1 MNLSHHLTV
10 PLRRSEK
17 IWGWIYLPVYL
28 VLLGEFLV
36 AGAEYLGMD
45 VTTDHSLAVINGAY
59 FLINFFFTLLIF
71 RRFLWQNL
79 LQVKKRFWGFVQA
92 VILGLVMY
100 YVGAMLVGI
109 FISVVSSPNLSNPN
123 DQNITKMAQAA
134 QWIMVPGTVILA
146 PFAEECLMRGLLF
159 RGMYDRSRIL
169 AFILS
174 VLVFAVIH
182 VKGYVDSVPLSQ
194 LALNFLQYLPSGIAL
209 AWAYEKA
216 DSIFAPIVMH
226 CLINSIATWV
236 KA

>member
-1 MNLSHHLTV
+1 MNQRQHLTV
-10 PLRRSEK
+10 PLSRGEK
-17 IWGWIYLPVYL
+17 IWGWIYLPVFL

-36 AGAEYLGMD
+36 AGAKYLGMD
-45 VTTDHSLAVINGAY
+45 VTTVHSKAVINGLF
-59 FLINFFFTLLIF
+59 FLINFLATLLIF

-79 LQVKKRFWGFVQA
+79 RQIKKRFWGFVQA

-109 FISVVSSPNLSNPN
+109 FISIVSSPELSNPN
-123 DQNITKMAQAA
+123 DQNITEMAQAA
-134 QWIMVPGTVILA
+134 RWIMVPGTVLLV

-169 AFILS
+169 AFVLS
-174 VLVFAVIH
+174 VLIFAGIH
-182 VKGYVDSVPLSQ
+182 IMGYVGSVPLSQ

-226 CLINSIATWV
+226 CLINGIATWV
-236 KA
+236 KS